1 MILAWTPV
9 IMEGVR
15 GKTDRYWGRDSNQYL
30 RGIDVE
36 G

>member
-1 MILAWTPV
+1 MILAGTHV
-9 IMEGVR
+9 IMEDVR
-15 GKTDRYWGRDSNQYL
+15 GKTDRCWGRDSNQYL